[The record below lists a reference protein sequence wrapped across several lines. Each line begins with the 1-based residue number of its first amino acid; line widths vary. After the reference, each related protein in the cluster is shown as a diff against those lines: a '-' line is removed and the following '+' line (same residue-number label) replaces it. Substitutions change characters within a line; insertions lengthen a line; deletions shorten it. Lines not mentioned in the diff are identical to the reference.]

1 MMSGKV
7 IMFGMLQERL
17 MPVLSAA
24 NARRMGRAGLHQPC
38 LIILTGLVIQLALGM
53 ILNLYIA
60 IPAAD
65 ARTSYLRE
73 IETAPGMLTAHAL
86 VALLILA
93 TAGILLLRAVAL
105 RDMAVIAPVA
115 AGLAALL
122 GAFAAGE
129 VFVRNDESSASLS
142 MAILTGAAL
151 LCYIYLQAI
160 IIRQRPAA
168 REGAVGQAHL
178 ADAGRPGGRLR
189 AGRLTAQSD
198 IRTV

>member
-1 MMSGKV
+1 
-7 IMFGMLQERL
+7 MFEMLQVHL
-17 MPVLSAA
+17 VPFLSAA

-60 IPAAD
+60 IPAD
-65 ARTSYLRE
+65 GTRTSYLRE

-93 TAGILLLRAVAL
+93 TAGTLLLRAVAL
-105 RDMAVIAPVA
+105 RDMAVIALVA

-129 VFVRNDESSASLS
+129 VFVRNDESSASLC

-151 LCYIYLQAI
+151 LCYIFLQAI
-160 IIRQRPAA
+160 IWQRPAA
-168 REGAVGQAHL
+168 LPPRP
-178 ADAGRPGGRLR
+178 AGRRPRRGNRDPVR
-189 AGRLTAQSD
+189 DRSQPA
-198 IRTV
+198 

>member
-1 MMSGKV
+1 MLE
-7 IMFGMLQERL
+7 MLQERL

-60 IPAAD
+60 IPAAG

-73 IETAPGMLTAHAL
+73 IETAPAMLTAHAL

-129 VFVRNDESSASLS
+129 MFVRNDESSASLS

-151 LCYIYLQAI
+151 LCYICLQAI

-168 REGAVGQAHL
+168 REGRRKGGRESSP
-178 ADAGRPGGRLR
+178 DAGSR
-189 AGRLTAQSD
+189 
-198 IRTV
+198 